1 MNRTNYS
8 YSIGDSVG
16 DIGCTAIDDVD
27 GPVACTYSGTID
39 TSTIGD
45 YDITYSATDSSG
57 NIATLIQTYTVSE
70 SGGND
75 DYLSMDLMTYY
86 DDAEGLEGDSLESA
100 LRTIINNG
108 FNGVSYGD
116 TRYNLDDTDADPN
129 NSSNL
134 ILVYEQ
140 TSVSGV
146 WDSGS
151 TWNREHVWPQSL
163 LGISVDNGDINAAS
177 DLHNLK
183 PADPGTNSS
192 RSNKYF
198 DWTTT
203 PSTYEPPNEV
213 KGDIARILFYMVIM
227 YDNLELVDGEPSTYQ
242 MGALQTLLAWH
253 ELDPVDDFE
262 RNRNEVI
269 YGIQGNRNPFIDYE
283 HFVELIFGDEPYYNN

>member
-1 MNRTNYS
+1 MNNNVYS

-16 DIGCTAIDDVD
+16 DYGCTAIDDVD
-27 GPVACTYSGTID
+27 GPVTCTTSGSID
-39 TSTIGD
+39 TSTGGD
-45 YDITYSATDSSG
+45 YDITYSAIDSS
-57 NIATLIQTYTVSE
+57 NNLATLVQTYTVSA
-70 SGGND
+70 
-75 DYLSMDLMTYY
+75 YLDLSTYY
-86 DDAEGLEGDSLESA
+86 DDAEGLEGTALEEA

-108 FNGVSYGD
+108 FVGVSYGD
-116 TRYNLDDTDADPN
+116 SRYDLDDTDADPN

-140 TSVSGV
+140 ISISGV
-146 WDSGS
+146 WDSGA

-163 LGISVDNGDINAAS
+163 LGLSVNNSSVNAGS

-198 DWTTT
+198 DNMTT
-203 PSTYEPPNEV
+203 SAAYEPPDEV

-227 YDNLELVDGEPSTYQ
+227 YDNLELVDGTPTTYE
-242 MGALQTLLAWH
+242 MGALQTLLAWND
-253 ELDPVDDFE
+253 LDPVDDFE
-262 RNRNEVI
+262 RDRNEEI
-269 YGIQGNRNPFIDYE
+269 YSIQYNRNPFIDYE